1 MPRFINIEAAKVA
14 KANNV
19 TVIFDLG
26 GRDDKITNETISLCD
41 IISPNETELERLLST
56 LPQQD
61 EPDKQS
67 NGSAQE
73 SSEEVKS
80 ENSEPKAIDEA
91 KIKLFLSYQKPGFK
105 LLLKQG
111 AQGSSLLWIE
121 GSGDEIVLHKETV
134 PVVSFREHPDV
145 KLVDTTGAG
154 DTYTAAFAVKYAQLL
169 NQ

>member
-1 MPRFINIEAAKVA
+1 MAYEGNPSEAFPDSWRETIAQSSILLLQREVPRFINIEAAKVA

-67 NGSAQE
+67 DKSAQE
-73 SSEEVKS
+73 SSSSEEVKS
-80 ENSEPKAIDEA
+80 DSLRSLISM
-91 KIKLFLSYQKPGFK
+91 LFGY
-105 LLLKQG
+105 
-111 AQGSSLLWIE
+111 
-121 GSGDEIVLHKETV
+121 
-134 PVVSFREHPDV
+134 
-145 KLVDTTGAG
+145 TT
-154 DTYTAAFAVKYAQLL
+154 
-169 NQ
+169 